1 MPDITGKKVAILAT
15 NGFEESELLEP
26 KRMLEEAG
34 AHTEVV
40 APQTGEI
47 KGWKDGNWAQA
58 IQVDKTLEECS
69 AEDYDGLLIPGGTMN
84 PDKLRL
90 ERSAV
95 EFVRKFAE

>member
-47 KGWKDGNWAQA
+47 KG
-58 IQVDKTLEECS
+58 
-69 AEDYDGLLIPGGTMN
+69 
-84 PDKLRL
+84 
-90 ERSAV
+90 
-95 EFVRKFAE
+95 